1 MEKILLKFGE
11 CYTMAILKKSDILL
25 GIDDPR
31 KITIES
37 LGGEVYLRPL
47 SSNEV
52 NEIVNIESRGYG
64 LFDAKT
70 RGKNADATAK
80 LNLAKVNEAAAE
92 SKYQAILLSINN
104 PKNDEWSLEEL
115 HTLHSDQ
122 IEELYEN
129 VMRISGVETTEADVK
144 RFLED

>member
-1 MEKILLKFGE
+1 
-11 CYTMAILKKSDILL
+11 MAILKKSDILL

-52 NEIVNIESRGYG
+52 NEIVNIESRGFG

-122 IEELYEN
+122 IEELYES